1 MVGIHDNENNMNLTD
16 RIELLSN
23 LGDHLKTKPDS
34 FELAKLKAS
43 KENPWFSPENIDL
56 AVSAIVENYL
66 NGEKLRSFCDGYDIG
81 PFEKLRVS
89 IVSAG
94 NIPLV
99 GMHDLLM
106 GFLAGVKTEIK
117 LSAKDK
123 HLIPVMVDFLHKKE
137 PAVKEWLQVIGQVK
151 NPGAVI
157 ATGSDNTSRY
167 FESYFRH
174 IPRLIRKNRNSVA
187 VISGEESRSDL
198 EKLADDVFVH
208 FGLGCRNVSFL
219 YVPKGYDFTE
229 MIEVFKE
236 KYGELADHSKFR
248 NNYEYNLACSILNK
262 EVLIQS
268 EVLLF
273 YEKDDY
279 LSRIATLNYKHY
291 NKLDD
296 VWADVQIR
304 SDQIQCVVSG
314 NLKPPETIEITPF
327 GKTQS
332 PQLSDF
338 ADGKD
343 SMDFLLNQKTSQ
355 R

>member
-1 MVGIHDNENNMNLTD
+1 M
-16 RIELLSN
+16 LSD
-23 LGDHLKTKPDS
+23 LGKFLKTKPDS
-34 FELAKLKAS
+34 LELAKIKAS
-43 KENPWFSPENIDL
+43 KENPWFSPENINL
-56 AVSAIVENYL
+56 AVKAIVENYL
-66 NGEKLRSFCDGYDIG
+66 NADKLRSFCDDYDIG
-81 PFEKLRVS
+81 PAEELRVS

-99 GMHDLLM
+99 GFHDLLI

-123 HLIPVMVDFLHKKE
+123 DLIPAMVDFLHKKE

-151 NPGAVI
+151 DPGAVI

-187 VISGEESRSDL
+187 VISGEESRSDF

-219 YVPKGYDFTE
+219 YVPRGYDFTE
-229 MIEVFKE
+229 MIKVFKE
-236 KYGELADHSKFR
+236 KYGQLADHSKFR
-248 NNYEYNLACSILNK
+248 NNYDYNLACSILNK

-273 YEKDDY
+273 YEKDNY
-279 LSRIATLNYKHY
+279 LSRIATLNYKQYHQV
-291 NKLDD
+291 DEI
-296 VWADVQIR
+296 WADVQRR
-304 SDQIQCVVSG
+304 SDQIQCVVAG
-314 NLKPPETIEITPF
+314 NLNAPKSIDTTSF

-332 PQLSDF
+332 PGLSDF

-343 SMDFLLNQKTSQ
+343 SMDFILNQKTAL